1 MLSIILT
8 ILKIIG
14 IILLVI
20 LGLLLTVALIVLFV
34 PIRYKSTGRFA
45 KADDGIK
52 DNILVRVTW
61 LLHIVSIRFELN
73 DTETNLIIKI
83 FGKDLSLGAKES
95 KKTKKTNKKDV
106 SAVRNKEKNIDDVNT
121 TADTENV
128 RTQEIATEVNISS
141 DGSKTT
147 NVLETTKT
155 VDNRKSKDNK
165 KDLSKDDIKEKK
177 SFKEKL
183 VDIWQKINSVC
194 QKIKNI
200 KVVKDSFVEY
210 LKRDE
215 SKFAIKEI
223 KHIIFKVLKH
233 ILPQKLHARIKFGFE
248 DPATTGNILGVA
260 SVLYGVY
267 GDKLELEPDFE
278 NVVLEGEYKLK
289 GRIRLF
295 TLLVAAL
302 KIYRNKWIKEFIAFS
317 KKTVKKI

>member
-45 KADDGIK
+45 KEDDGIK

-61 LLHIVSIRFELN
+61 LLHIVSVRFELN
-73 DTETNLIIKI
+73 NTETNLIIKI
-83 FGKDLSLGAKES
+83 FGKTLSLGAKES
-95 KKTKKTNKKDV
+95 KKTEKTNKKDV
-106 SAVRNKEKNIDDVNT
+106 SAVNNKEKNIDAVNT
-121 TADTENV
+121 TADTEIV
-128 RTQEIATEVNISS
+128 RTQKITTESDTLS

-155 VDNRKSKDNK
+155 VDNRKAKDNK

-200 KVVKDSFVEY
+200 KAVKDSFIEY

-215 SKFAIKEI
+215 SKLAIKEI

-278 NVVLEGEYKLK
+278 DVVLEGEYKLK

-295 TLLVAAL
+295 NLLVAAL
-302 KIYRNKWIKEFIAFS
+302 KIYKNKWIKDFIAFS